1 MKIDDIISGIS
12 LISWRRRYALWA
24 TKGAPLTDLVELDDA
39 PEDSD
44 TCKSGIRDF
53 SISLMSWIK
62 RAPNLL
68 PTPLVGWTRV
78 GYTPRLCIGLGGE
91 TLVGKKEWLE
101 LIREEIEDGYG
112 VPLEL
117 RESPREKRKTKNQTE
132 LSKLL
137 DVTLK
142 AEESLDRA
150 FIYPFH
156 IVESESVAIGEVVV
170 ELDLH
175 ALDLEAGSIRRLDAH
190 ELIHLTNETW
200 NQVPYVRLAKTDNM
214 LTDAEQSQLLGVWDD
229 SPTQLLLRPPAGTS
243 VPERGWM
250 HVLDDGTR
258 ALIRRKR
265 IFNSVTRFGQH
276 LDFGRLRSEE
286 KMPDDWPLPSN
297 GPVHVLV
304 GPPGTGKTYQACR
317 IVEWIL
323 SNQPGARILVCAK
336 EHHALDHL
344 ILNLVPVLEELGF
357 NPSTEIV
364 REISP
369 YKADDLFIGE
379 RAELHNHTKRTA
391 AQSLWEEWTGHFGK
405 LKKSPIWMNS
415 AVARNASII
424 ACTTSD
430 KFIEKRL
437 QTLGPLQFDWVIVEE
452 AGKCYLSEIIGPLL
466 LSRQALLIGDHHQL
480 PPFRINDAKKSLQY
494 KIDKSPRIKSL
505 SVDFDLA
512 NWLTPFASL
521 HDLLE
526 SSGCTHQLQSQW
538 RLPKSISD
546 MIGSVFYGS
555 KFEHPGWDNSTDLP
569 INEFPEMV
577 WMDTPLGLRDKDF
590 LERSGD
596 QRSMMNPGEITRI
609 TEALRMV
616 GPDLEPENVAILTP
630 YNGQKYAI
638 IKKLETDA
646 DLSVF
651 SDRVHTVD
659 EFQGKEADLILIS
672 LVRNNL
678 NTISGRRWGFLLDPP
693 RLNVMFSRAKRQMIV
708 VGCSEFVRQTGFE
721 EENNHLLRVL
731 NWINEGGGVVSKGE

>member
-1 MKIDDIISGIS
+1 MKIDSIISGIS

-39 PEDSD
+39 PKDSD

-53 SISLMSWIK
+53 SISLMSWVK

-68 PTPLVGWTRV
+68 PTPVIGWKRR
-78 GYTPRLCIGLGGE
+78 GDIPQLFIGIGGE
-91 TLVGKKEWLE
+91 TLVEKEEWLE
-101 LIREEIEDGYG
+101 IIKEEIEDGYG
-112 VPLEL
+112 VPMGLK
-117 RESPREKRKTKNQTE
+117 ESPRKKGKSGKRTE
-132 LSKLL
+132 LSKLM

-150 FIYPFH
+150 FIYPFQ

-200 NQVPYVRLAKTDNM
+200 DQVPYVRLAKTDNI
-214 LTDAEQSQLLGVWDD
+214 LTDAEQCQLLGVWDD

-344 ILNLVPVLEELGF
+344 VLNLVPVVEELGF

-379 RAELHNHTKRTA
+379 RAELHNHTKRTV
-391 AQSLWEEWTGHFGK
+391 AQSLWSEWKMHFSK
-405 LKKSPIWMNS
+405 AKKAPMWMNS
-415 AVARNASII
+415 AISRNASIV

-437 QTLGPLQFDWVIVEE
+437 QALGPLQFDWAIVEE
-452 AGKCYLSEIIGPLL
+452 AGKCYLSEIIGPIL

-480 PPFRINDAKKSLQY
+480 PPFRIKEAEKSLEY
-494 KIDKSPRIKSL
+494 KMEKSSQIKAL
-505 SVDFDLA
+505 NAELNLTD
-512 NWLTPFASL
+512 WLTPFASL
-521 HDLLE
+521 HDILE
-526 SSGCTHQLQSQW
+526 GSGSTHQLQSQW
-538 RLPKSISD
+538 RLPESISD

-555 KFEHPGWDNSTDLP
+555 KFDHPGWDNSRNLP
-569 INEFPEMV
+569 INDFPEMV
-577 WMDTPLGLRDKDF
+577 WMDTPLGLRDNNF

-596 QRSMMNPGEITRI
+596 QRSMMNPGEINRI
-609 TEALRMV
+609 VEALKKINH
-616 GPDLEPENVAILTP
+616 EITPENVAILTP
-630 YNGQKYAI
+630 YNGQKYSL
-638 IKKLETDA
+638 IKKLELDPDTA
-646 DLSVF
+646 NF
-651 SDRVHTVD
+651 AERVHTVD
-659 EFQGKEADLILIS
+659 EFQGKEADLVLIS

-678 NTISGRRWGFLLDPP
+678 NTIAGRRWGFLLDAP

-708 VGCSEFVRQTGFE
+708 VGCSEFVRQTGFD
-721 EENNHLLRVL
+721 EENDHLLRVL
-731 NWINEGGGVVSKGE
+731 NWIERDGGIKA